1 MWETPGTGPAGPDA
15 VDLLVGQVAEEINAC
30 LAAGR
35 EPDLDGLAARFPDR
49 AGEFPDLVR
58 ALMLLRRLGPDVD
71 PVPPRQLGDYRIV
84 REVGR
89 GGMGVVYEA
98 EQVSLKRR
106 VALKV
111 LPLAGMLD
119 PRRLQ
124 RFRHEAQAAA
134 QLHHPHIVPV
144 FGVGCEQTVH
154 YYAMQF
160 IEGQTLADVVRD
172 LRTSAGLVAEPAE
185 GTKTEVA
192 RSGGAPG
199 GGPLGETGT
208 AYFRTVARLGVQVA
222 EALDYAH
229 QVGVVHR
236 DIKPANLML
245 DARGHVWITD
255 FGLARWPGAAGL
267 SQSGDMVGT
276 LRYMSPEQASA
287 RRELVDHRADVY
299 GLGATLY
306 EVLTLEPVF
315 AGHDRPELLRQ
326 IASEEPRP
334 LRRVNP
340 AVPADLETIV
350 LKALG
355 KAPAE
360 RYATAQEM
368 ADDLG
373 RFLDHQPILARR
385 PTWGERGRKW
395 VRRHPAVVWSAAAML
410 VMAVTSLA
418 VSTVLIARERNE
430 AEAWRRDTI
439 DILDK
444 WHIDLMDVMTEEPQL
459 VQKQQHMLQDYLQIN
474 ERVVAR
480 HGRDPMLRFHRGAAY
495 CRMGDVQDLLGDRQQ
510 AEQSYQQ
517 AIAIL
522 DGLLASHPPPPD
534 CREQLAFSWNNLGNL
549 LVSTGRHA
557 EADEAY
563 RRALPLFESLVADFP
578 TVSLHRG
585 KLGVVRS
592 NRGRIATLLGRPVEA
607 EKHLRQAR
615 ELLETPPDDARRVWF
630 HKNLVIVH
638 MNRGMQL
645 AEASRPNDALAAFQV
660 AVEVYRLL
668 PEETTKSAR
677 GRELK
682 SHVSF
687 NLALQNKNIGQARK
701 AEPYARDALTLMERL
716 ATDCPGM
723 LGYQTGLGFRWLLL
737 AEVQTELHKYP
748 DAVDSCRKGIAVLGP
763 LACDP
768 YREPDCGQRLTQGR
782 LHLMKLLARRGRLD
796 EAGDVY
802 GEALKVQE
810 QLVRA
815 FPSDANYQ
823 DLLQTLCIT
832 WDELLE
838 EAGRPRQPGA
848 VYHRLLDYQQRLMN
862 LHPQDP
868 LHRQLRAWL
877 LVSCPAEEC
886 RRPEEAIRLARIGI
900 ENSNN
905 GTDQVILGT
914 AYYRLG
920 RYEDAWP
927 ALEQAVALLQ
937 LDADRATAQFLLAM
951 TWHRLGDPCRAHAEY
966 TQACDWMEKSRSRDL
981 DATRIRAEAAG
992 VLGLPAPTPTAV
1004 PFAWK

>member
-1 MWETPGTGPAGPDA
+1 VWETPGTDPAGPDA
-15 VDLLVGQVAEEINAC
+15 DDLLVGRVAEEINAS

-35 EPDLDGLAARFPDR
+35 EPDLDGLAARFPHR
-49 AGEFPDLVR
+49 AGEFPELVR
-58 ALMLLRRLGPDVD
+58 ALMLLHRLGPDTD
-71 PVPPRQLGDYRIV
+71 PAPPRQLGDYRIV

-111 LPLAGMLD
+111 LPLAGVLD

-144 FGVGCEQTVH
+144 FGVGCAHAVH

-172 LRTSAGLVAEPAE
+172 LGTSAGLVTESPD
-185 GTKTEVA
+185 GTNTEA
-192 RSGGAPG
+192 DRSGG
-199 GGPLGETGT
+199 PLRETGP
-208 AYFRTVARLGVQVA
+208 AFFRTVARLGVQVA

-236 DIKPANLML
+236 DVKPANLML
-245 DARGHVWITD
+245 DGRGHVWVTD
-255 FGLARWPGAAGL
+255 FGLARWPGEAGL
-267 SQSGDMVGT
+267 SQSGDLVGT

-306 EVLTLEPVF
+306 ELLTLEPVF

-334 LRRVNP
+334 CRRVNP

-360 RYATAQEM
+360 RYVTAQEM

-373 RFLDHQPILARR
+373 RFLDHRPILARR

-410 VMAVTSLA
+410 VMATAALT
-418 VSTVLIARERNE
+418 VSTVLITRERNE

-444 WHIDLMDVMTEEPQL
+444 WHTDLMDVMTEEPQL
-459 VQKQQHMLQDYLQIN
+459 VLQQRRLLEDDLRIN
-474 ERVVAR
+474 EQLAAR
-480 HGRDPMLRFHRGAAY
+480 HGRDPVLHFHRGAAY

-522 DGLLASHPPPPD
+522 EGLLATHSPPPN
-534 CREQLAFSWNNLGNL
+534 CRQQLAASWNNLGNL
-549 LVSTGRHA
+549 LVTTGRLP

-563 RRALPLFESLVADFP
+563 RRAQPLLESLVADSP
-578 TVSLHRG
+578 TVPLLRG
-585 KLGVVRS
+585 RLGVVRN
-592 NRGRIATLLGRPVEA
+592 NRGRMATLLRRPAEA
-607 EKHLRQAR
+607 EEHLRQAR
-615 ELLETPPDDARRVWF
+615 ELLETLPDDASYGLFRRI
-630 HKNLVIVH
+630 LVVMH

-645 AEASRPNDALAAFQV
+645 AEANRPKESLEAFQ
-660 AVEVYRLL
+660 AAEDAFRLL
-668 PEETTKSAR
+668 PEEAR
-677 GRELK
+677 KTSHGRELR

-687 NLALQNKNIGQARK
+687 NLALQNKNLDEART
-701 AEPYARDALTLMERL
+701 AEPYAREALTLMERL
-716 ATDCPGM
+716 AADCPGM
-723 LGYQTGLGFRWLLL
+723 LGYPTALGFRWLLM
-737 AEVQTELHKYP
+737 AEVQAELEMYP
-748 DAVDSCRKGIAVLGP
+748 DAEDSCRKAIAMLKP
-763 LACDP
+763 LASDLH
-768 YREPDCGQRLTQGR
+768 REPDCGHRLTLTR
-782 LHLMKLLARRGRLD
+782 LLLMKLLARRGCLD
-796 EAGDVY
+796 EAGHVY
-802 GEALKVQE
+802 GEALTVQE

-815 FPSDANYQ
+815 FPADAKYQ
-823 DLLQTLCIT
+823 EVLVILCLIR
-832 WDELLE
+832 DELLE
-838 EAGRPRQPGA
+838 EAGQPRQPAA
-848 VYHRLLDYQQRLMN
+848 VYCRLLEYQRQLMTR
-862 LHPQDP
+862 HPQEP
-868 LHRQLRAWL
+868 LHRQVLGWL

-886 RRPEEAIRLARIGI
+886 RRPQEAARLARIGI
-900 ENSNN
+900 EGSNN
-905 GTDQVILGT
+905 GTDQVIWGT
-914 AYYRLG
+914 ACYRMG
-920 RYEDAWP
+920 RYEDALP

-937 LDADRATAQFLLAM
+937 HDPDRATAQFLLAM
-951 TWHRLGDPCRAHAEY
+951 TRHRLGDSSRAHVEY
-966 TQACDWMEKSRSRDL
+966 SRGCEWMKKDRSRDL
-981 DATRIRAEAAG
+981 DERRVRAEAAK
-992 VLGLPAPTPTAV
+992 VLGLPAPAPMAGL
-1004 PFAWK
+1004 PDRK